1 MNPGIAGDLTRLIGK
16 TPLVRLDR
24 MSDGLDV
31 DLIAKLEFFNPCS
44 SVKDRIALAMI
55 EAGEKDGTITA
66 GTTLVEPTSGNTG
79 IGLASVCA
87 VKGYSIIL
95 TMPESMSIER
105 RRLLKHL
112 GAEIVLTP
120 AENGMKGAIEKAAE
134 LVEGNKGYVMPRQF
148 ENQAN
153 PRAHMENTAEEI
165 WKDTDGKVDVIV
177 AGAGTGGTITGIA
190 EALKPR
196 KPSIRIVAVEPADSA
211 VLSGGTPGPHRIQGI
226 GAGFIPG
233 VLRRELIDEVVTVSD
248 SDAAAMSK
256 KAATEEGILCGISS
270 GAALQ
275 AAMEIAGRKESRE
288 NMIVVIIPDTA
299 ERYVSTWLFD
309 EED

>member
-1 MNPGIAGDLTRLIGK
+1 MNPGIAGDLTSLIGN
-16 TPLVRLDR
+16 TPLVRLGR
-24 MSDGLDV
+24 MARGLHADV
-31 DLIAKLEFFNPCS
+31 IAKLEFFNPCS

-55 EAGEKDGTITA
+55 EAGEKDGTITE

-87 VKGYSIIL
+87 VKGYRIIL

-120 AENGMKGAIEKAAE
+120 AQKGMNGAIEKAAE
-134 LVEGNKGYVMPRQF
+134 LVESNKGYVMQGQF
-148 ENQAN
+148 ENPAN

-165 WKDTDGKVDVIV
+165 WKDTDGRVDVIV

-196 KPSIRIVAVEPADSA
+196 KPSISIVAVEPADSA
-211 VLSGGTPGPHRIQGI
+211 VLSGESPGPHKIQGI

-233 VLRRELIDEVVTVSD
+233 VLRRELIDEVITVSD

-270 GAALQ
+270 GAALH
-275 AAMEIAGRKESRE
+275 AAMEIAGREDSRKK
-288 NMIVVIIPDTA
+288 MIVVIIPDTA

-309 EED
+309 QED

>member
-1 MNPGIAGDLTRLIGK
+1 MNPGIAGDLTSLIGN
-16 TPLVRLDR
+16 TPLVRLGR
-24 MSDGLDV
+24 MARGLHADV
-31 DLIAKLEFFNPCS
+31 IAKLEFFNPCS

-55 EAGEKDGTITA
+55 EAGEKDGTITE

-87 VKGYSIIL
+87 VKGYRIIL

-120 AENGMKGAIEKAAE
+120 AQKGMNGAIEKAAE
-134 LVEGNKGYVMPRQF
+134 LVESNKGYVMPGQF
-148 ENQAN
+148 ENPAN

-165 WKDTDGKVDVIV
+165 WKDTDGRVDVIV

-196 KPSIRIVAVEPADSA
+196 KPSISIVAVEPADSA
-211 VLSGGTPGPHRIQGI
+211 VLSGESPGPHKIQGI

-233 VLRRELIDEVVTVSD
+233 VLRRELIDEVITVSD

-270 GAALQ
+270 GAALH
-275 AAMEIAGRKESRE
+275 AAMEIAGREDSRKK
-288 NMIVVIIPDTA
+288 MIVVIIPDTA

-309 EED
+309 QED